1 MEDRKES
8 IKKALLTIKKEC
20 SRYDEC
26 EDGQCIVLELLP
38 SLDICPLQLDVIQR
52 GIELWSNPGDIV
64 LDPFAGIGSSIYQ
77 ALLMNR
83 KGVGIELKDSY
94 FKQAKLNCENAAKK
108 VEERANE
115 ITMEDYIK
123 RMMAN

>member
-38 SLDICPLQLDVIQR
+38 SLDICPLYHNSPEDWE
-52 GIELWSNPGDIV
+52 IEEYEYSNSRCNNHSG
-64 LDPFAGIGSSIYQ
+64 YWC
-77 ALLMNR
+77 M
-83 KGVGIELKDSY
+83 DS
-94 FKQAKLNCENAAKK
+94 E
-108 VEERANE
+108 
-115 ITMEDYIK
+115 
-123 RMMAN
+123 